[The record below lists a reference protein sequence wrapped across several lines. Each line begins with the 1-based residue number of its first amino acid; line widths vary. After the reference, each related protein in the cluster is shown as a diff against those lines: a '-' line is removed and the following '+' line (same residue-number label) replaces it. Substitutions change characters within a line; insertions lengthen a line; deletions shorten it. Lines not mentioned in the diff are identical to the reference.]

1 MDRRLFVSAA
11 LSGAGALGAGLS
23 LAPAAKAE
31 PLLTAT
37 PDDMTMGH
45 PHAPVT
51 VIEYASAS
59 CPHCAKFNN
68 EVFPA
73 FKATYIDTGR
83 VFYIFREFLTQP
95 VSLAGAAFLVARR
108 AGPANY
114 FKVLDEVFHDQQHI
128 YQTGDIMAGLNR
140 AGAVA
145 GLDEKAVKAAL
156 EDDKATKA
164 LNDRMDLYL
173 NRDKITGTPTF
184 FVNGARFDGEQT
196 LAQLD
201 TAITAAEAKAG
212 KPWRAHPRPRRK
224 HT

>member
-11 LSGAGALGAGLS
+11 LGCAGALSAGLA
-23 LAPAAKAE
+23 LTTPAKAA
-31 PLLTAT
+31 PLLMFAL
-37 PDDMTMGH
+37 DDMTMGN

-59 CPHCAKFNN
+59 CPHCARFNN
-68 EVFPA
+68 EIFPA
-73 FKATYIDTGR
+73 FKSTYIDTGR

-108 AGPANY
+108 AGRANY
-114 FKVLDEVFHDQQHI
+114 FKVLDEVFHDQAHI
-128 YQTGDIMAGLNR
+128 YESHDILAGLNK
-140 AGAVA
+140 AGAA
-145 GLDEKAVKAAL
+145 GGLDEKAVKAAL

-164 LNDRMDLYL
+164 LNDRMDLYMS
-173 NRDKITGTPTF
+173 RDQITGTPTF
-184 FVNGARFDGEQT
+184 FVGGARFDGEQT

-212 KPWRAHPRPRRK
+212 KPWRGAKRLKRE

>member
-11 LSGAGALGAGLS
+11 LGGAGALGAGLT

-37 PDDMTMGH
+37 PDDMTMGN

-59 CPHCAKFNN
+59 CPHCARFNN
-68 EVFPA
+68 EIFPA

-83 VFYIFREFLTQP
+83 VFYVFREFLTQP

-108 AGPANY
+108 AGRANY

-173 NRDKITGTPTF
+173 SRDKVTGTPTF
-184 FVNGARFDGEQT
+184 FVGGARLDGEQT

-201 TAITAAEAKAG
+201 TAIVAAEAKAG
-212 KPWRAHPRPRRK
+212 KPWRAHARPRRK
-224 HT
+224 HA

>member
-11 LSGAGALGAGLS
+11 LGGAGALSTGLG
-23 LAPAAKAE
+23 LATPAAAD
-31 PLLTAT
+31 PLLTAV

-95 VSLAGAAFLVARR
+95 VSLAGAAFLVSRC
-108 AGPANY
+108 AGRANY
-114 FKVLDEVFHDQQHI
+114 FKVLDEIFHDQAHI
-128 YQTGDIMAGLNR
+128 YETHDMLAGLKK
-140 AGAVA
+140 AGAVG
-145 GLDEKAVKAAL
+145 GLDEKSVKACL

-173 NRDKITGTPTF
+173 NRDQITGTPTF
-184 FVNGARFDGEQT
+184 FVGGARFDGEQT

-201 TAITAAEAKAG
+201 TAIVAAEAKAG
-212 KPWRAHPRPRRK
+212 KPWRGAARPKRK